1 MEELGKKSKSGEP
14 EMEMN
19 EKKYLTFALGK
30 REFGLDIERIEDM
43 IGVRPVPTLP
53 RPPGFVKGIVNLEG
67 KVIPVVDLR
76 SRLPK
81 RNEGASERTCILI
94 VDLESASG
102 TFQKGILLNSAANL
116 LQVPE
121 PDGQLPL
128 LGTRLQEGAIP
139 KINKM
144 KVRGIVGAVPV
155 TAVPH
160 SAPYLKGTMNFRG
173 QIIPVVDLRIKLG
186 LEGTEYTEWTCIL
199 VVEVREGNQ
208 PTLKALVV
216 DYVFEI
222 MTVERGDIAGVPV
235 WSPRPETTGV
245 IGITR
250 SNGGVVL
257 LDIDQIF
264 NSGESAIAGIEKDE
278 PPLLSGRPGR
288 QKQNRSSISSN
299 GAVFSLHLPPDP
311 R

>member
-1 MEELGKKSKSGEP
+1 MEELGKQCKFEEP
-14 EMEMN
+14 KMEME
-19 EKKYLTFALGK
+19 EKRYLTFALGK
-30 REFGLDIERIEDM
+30 REFGLDIQRIEDM

-76 SRLPK
+76 RRLQK
-81 RNEGASERTCILI
+81 GNEGASERTCILI
-94 VDLESASG
+94 VDLEAASG

-128 LGTRLQEGAIP
+128 LGTRLQEGTIP

-160 SAPYLKGTMNFRG
+160 SAPYIKGTMNFR
-173 QIIPVVDLRIKLG
+173 QQMIPVIDLRIKLG
-186 LEGTEYTEWTCIL
+186 LEGAEYTEWTCIL

-208 PTLKALVV
+208 STLKALVV

-222 MTVERGDIAGVPV
+222 MTVEKGDIAGVPG

-245 IGITR
+245 IGVTR

-264 NSGESAIAGIEKDE
+264 NSRELKIGGIENSGL
-278 PPLLSGRPGR
+278 PLLNRRPGQ
-288 QKQNRSSISSN
+288 QKENWISI
-299 GAVFSLHLPPDP
+299 
-311 R
+311 

>member
-1 MEELGKKSKSGEP
+1 MEELGKQLKSGEP

-19 EKKYLTFALGK
+19 EKRYLTFALGK
-30 REFGLDIERIEDM
+30 REFGLDIQRIEDM

-53 RPPGFVKGIVNLEG
+53 RPPGFVKGIMNLEG
-67 KVIPVVDLR
+67 KVIPIVDLR
-76 SRLPK
+76 SRLQK
-81 RNEGASERTCILI
+81 RSEGASERTCILI
-94 VDLESASG
+94 VDLEAASG

-128 LGTRLQEGAIP
+128 LGTKLQEGTIP

-144 KVRGIVGAVPV
+144 KVRGIVGAMPV

-160 SAPYLKGTMNFRG
+160 SAPYIKGTMNFR
-173 QIIPVVDLRIKLG
+173 QQMIPVIDLRIKLG
-186 LEGTEYTEWTCIL
+186 LESAEYTEWTCIL
-199 VVEVREGNQ
+199 VVEVRDGNQ
-208 PTLKALVV
+208 SMLKALVV

-222 MTVERGDIAGVPV
+222 MTVEEGDIAGVPV
-235 WSPRPETTGV
+235 WNPRPETTGI
-245 IGITR
+245 IGVTR

-264 NSGESAIAGIEKDE
+264 NSGEPRIEGIENDE
-278 PPLLSGRPGR
+278 LPLLNGRPGR
-288 QKQNRSSISSN
+288 QKENWISI
-299 GAVFSLHLPPDP
+299 
-311 R
+311 